1 MLKPFSLIFFIAVMV
16 WMGGIF
22 VSTDPQVRMD
32 RTCAP
37 VEYMDKAGSGAMQ
50 LIDPGWGHATH
61 IFFENMQYGCR
72 FVVWRVFYEEDWKRA
87 QQQQQGRS
95 QAAVRGAE
103 GGGAEKSEQKKKTM
117 TSQ

>member
-1 MLKPFSLIFFIAVMV
+1 MLKPFSLIFFIVVMV

-32 RTCAP
+32 RTCVP

-61 IFFENMQYGCR
+61 KFFQNMQYGCR

-87 QQQQQGRS
+87 QQQSQGRPT
-95 QAAVRGAE
+95 VRESSASE
-103 GGGAEKSEQKKKTM
+103 VDHAEQKRKVM